1 MANRIPTLLATA
13 VAAACSLS
21 AHANG
26 PTQADFAKVVLYSN
40 VTIAQDSSSQWGIW
54 EELEPTAAGPQ
65 TPLPLLAGTTELYR
79 PVGAV
84 TPSTPVQPPV
94 QPPVVSACTSG
105 GLCGFGVMALSTYSW
120 DQKQLEVAAI
130 SEGESNDLRV
140 GFQLFPQ
147 TTTAPTWLPESMSIS
162 TQPIRSDEPATV
174 PSFNVQGPLV
184 LDGLNSHDYETPFAD
199 LPVGAEGNYERVS
212 IETDLESSPS
222 GVPVGKFQG
231 GLTIVRYVS
240 GGTDSP
246 PLSGTEQF
254 GEMYGVWGI
263 TTPAQDMDNLRLSN
277 AQANY
282 YGNTFNGAG
291 NATGSVQM
299 SVNFGTSTFKAD
311 FNGGSGVSN
320 PLMGGQLQ
328 QTANGGYQVN
338 GALSF
343 SAAGTI
349 SGSQFSSKS
358 LDIGGPYK
366 AITGKVEGA
375 FFGQNAAVAGGVADV
390 SAVVT
395 APGFTSPVYA
405 RYATPF
411 VAVKGEP
418 RIEK

>member
-1 MANRIPTLLATA
+1 MAKRVPTLLATA

-26 PTQADFAKVVLYSN
+26 PTQADYAKVVLYSN
-40 VTIAQDSSSQWGIW
+40 VTIAQDSASQWGIW

-65 TPLPLLAGTTELYR
+65 TPLPLLASTAEPYR
-79 PVGAV
+79 PLGVV
-84 TPSTPVQPPV
+84 TPVTPT
-94 QPPVVSACTSG
+94 PVVSACASG

-120 DQKQLEVAAI
+120 NQDQMESAAI
-130 SEGESNDLRV
+130 SEGEGNVLRV
-140 GFQLFPQ
+140 GFQLLPQ
-147 TTTAPTWLPESMSIS
+147 TAKEPTWLPESMSVG
-162 TQPIRSDEPATV
+162 TQPIRTDEAATV

-184 LDGLNSHDYETPFAD
+184 FDGFNRHDYETPFAE
-199 LPVGAEGNYERVS
+199 LPAGTQGNYERVS
-212 IETDLESSPS
+212 IETDLESAPS
-222 GVPVGKFQG
+222 GVPAGKFQG
-231 GLTIVRYVS
+231 GLMIVRYVS
-240 GGTDSP
+240 GGVDSP
-246 PLSGTEQF
+246 AQSGTQQY
-254 GEMYGVWGI
+254 GDMYGVWGI
-263 TTPAQDMDNLRLSN
+263 TTPAADMNNLRLSN

-282 YGNTFNGAG
+282 YGSTFNGSG
-291 NATGSVQM
+291 NSTGTVQM

-320 PLMGGQLQ
+320 PLIGGQLQ
-328 QTANGGYQVN
+328 KTSSGGYQVN

-349 SGSQFSSKS
+349 SGSQFSAKT

-366 AITGKVEGA
+366 TITGKVEGA

-390 SAVVT
+390 SAVVS

-411 VAVKGEP
+411 IAVKGDFKG
-418 RIEK
+418 EK